1 MSEDLPPILCDL
13 DTAFNVLHAIEGG
26 YEVYFG
32 PRSQEL
38 QVLLGV
44 PWPMPHGEKDPFV
57 ELVWNLMEGADYHF
71 QKLEYGYDP
80 G

>member
-1 MSEDLPPILCDL
+1 MSDDLPVLPPQDVPFQ
-13 DTAFNVLHAIEGG
+13 ALHAIEGG
-26 YEVYFG
+26 YEIYFG
-32 PRSQEL
+32 PRSQEI

-44 PWPMPHGEKDPFV
+44 PWPQPLGNKDPFV

-71 QKLEYGYDP
+71 QKIECGYDP